1 MIVPEIAE
9 AEKMLAEAERQNP
22 GEWVSHNRVA
32 GQCAKTIAENCD
44 DLNPDTAYVLGL
56 LHDIGRRFGACDLRH
71 ILLGYTYMAGLGFD
85 DSARICLTHSF
96 PYKDMEA
103 YNGQNDCSDEESSF
117 IRRYLESVAYTD
129 YDLLIQ
135 LCDALSYPTGPVFLE
150 KRLVDVVLRKGF
162 NELTIPKWKAFFSL
176 KEYFDGKTGC
186 DIYSLLG
193 VR

>member
-96 PYKDMEA
+96 PYKDMAA
-103 YNGQNDCSDEESSF
+103 YNGQNDCSDEESSLSAATSKVLP
-117 IRRYLESVAYTD
+117 IRITTFSFSSATRFPIRPGRYSWKSG
-129 YDLLIQ
+129 
-135 LCDALSYPTGPVFLE
+135 LSTSFYAKNST
-150 KRLVDVVLRKGF
+150 
-162 NELTIPKWKAFFSL
+162 S
-176 KEYFDGKTGC
+176 
-186 DIYSLLG
+186 
-193 VR
+193 